1 MRLMWHSAQSYLYLN
16 RVLLVH
22 GVEIKPAVPQV
33 AKEEVVIRPCF
44 QRKRSRIPIRVKAP
58 TQDSRNQTSP
68 SLLEEENSN
77 AVLPAFSGMPESTF
91 HPEHT
96 TAAIPQHRYSRKSV
110 CVPLNSLFLFNNG
123 REFIQY
129 YYTKPNLITWQRA
142 EWHHVKM
149 QTTSLITQWTIV
161 AVTESTASYVL
172 INLGYTN
179 SFVMVRIMVM

>member
-129 YYTKPNLITWQRA
+129 YYTKPNLIT
-142 EWHHVKM
+142 
-149 QTTSLITQWTIV
+149 
-161 AVTESTASYVL
+161 
-172 INLGYTN
+172 
-179 SFVMVRIMVM
+179 